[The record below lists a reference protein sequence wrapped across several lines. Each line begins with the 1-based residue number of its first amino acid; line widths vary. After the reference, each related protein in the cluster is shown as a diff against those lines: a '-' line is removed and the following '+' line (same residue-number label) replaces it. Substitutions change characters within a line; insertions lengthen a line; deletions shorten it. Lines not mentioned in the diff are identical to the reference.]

1 MLDIGDVSVAPDEDD
16 LREASP
22 IMRRMG
28 LVRLDICSVKRR
40 NKYCIFQLRA
50 FSRRRDRRVGT
61 IRRNWYEKKKNL
73 PIQKGRERERGTRQ
87 SVKLELSKPSPPV

>member
-22 IMRRMG
+22 IVRRMG

-61 IRRNWYEKKKNL
+61 IRRNWYEKKTSPYRKE
-73 PIQKGRERERGTRQ
+73 EREERVSQ
-87 SVKLELSKPSPPV
+87 SS